1 MSEDHAGVNGVLP
14 LTNVGIAMSMMEEA
28 LSIEAEPGLHLL
40 YGESGWGKTTA
51 VIAVANEFR
60 CAYLPAMEA
69 MSKKSMLIDLLI
81 AIGERN
87 HKGTIPDLARRA
99 ADRLLDTGQ
108 ALIIDEADKLI
119 KEGMLEIIRAIHDR
133 SQVPVVLVG
142 EELLAE
148 KLERFE
154 RFHNRIIGFHAAQPA
169 TLADGRLLAEAYAR
183 GVEVAEDLVR
193 ETVRETRGVT
203 RRIKANFLKIGR
215 EARAEGEASV
225 DLHWFV
231 TGGREFLTGA
241 KPKRAGLQKP
251 KRKAA

>member
-1 MSEDHAGVNGVLP
+1 M
-14 LTNVGIAMSMMEEA
+14 AMMDEA
-28 LSIEAEPGLHLL
+28 LSIDAEPGLHLL

-51 VIAVANEFR
+51 VIAVANEWR

-69 MSKKSMLIDLLI
+69 MSKKSMLVDLLT

-108 ALIIDEADKLI
+108 AVIIDEADKLI

-169 TLADGRLLAEAYAR
+169 TLADGRLLAGAFAR
-183 GVEVAEDLVR
+183 GVTVADDLV
-193 ETVRETRGVT
+193 EAVVKETRGVT

-215 EARAEGEASV
+215 DARSEGEDAV
-225 DLHWFV
+225 DLDWFV
-231 TGGREFLTGA
+231 ARGGEVLTGA
-241 KPKRAGLQKP
+241 KPKRKAG
-251 KRKAA
+251 